1 MGNTKKKLNTSLG
14 SVGISPANLHSIPQQ
29 KHSRIVRA
37 KDKLSKVIDKDK
49 VDLSNVYNIKPGS
62 LDDGDSVCVQSK
74 EEIKKLAMINYWNK
88 EKSKLKSFLRQKK
101 YSCYLVQVIDLVV
114 YFYEDDEFSRTTSGE
129 KDCVS
134 LGNSILKQK
143 P

>member
-49 VDLSNVYNIKPGS
+49 VDLSNVYTIKPGS

-74 EEIKKLAMINYWNK
+74 EETKKLAMINYWNK

-101 YSCYLVQVIDLVV
+101 IVI
-114 YFYEDDEFSRTTSGE
+114 
-129 KDCVS
+129 
-134 LGNSILKQK
+134 ILCKL
-143 P
+143 